1 MMKLEKRE
9 TFSSIMAL
17 ALPIVAEEILSTL
30 LQYVDTAMVG
40 RLGAEA
46 TASVNL
52 TSTVNWLLGS
62 LMSSFGIAIVA
73 MISSSYGRKDREG
86 IKRQSATG
94 FLLSLALGLTLFAI
108 CLSIS
113 PFLPT
118 WMNADPAIRKRAGE
132 YFFIISLALPFR
144 SLSVMAASSMR
155 AIKDSKT
162 PMVVNLSQNLVNIIL
177 NYILIYPMEMGVR
190 GAAAATFVSYT
201 LGSVVM
207 AQAAYRKKELSF
219 SRNELKNQ
227 KPLIKEALS
236 IALPASATN
245 TTSCL
250 GHITFASLVSSM
262 GTITFAAHSIALSA
276 ETIFYV
282 PGYGL
287 RGATSTLIG
296 ISVGEGDRKKFKE
309 IEHLSIAITV
319 VMMTFTGLL
328 LHIFAYPI
336 MKIFTPDQRVVEMG
350 AEVLKMIALS
360 EPIFGL
366 MIVSEGICYG
376 LGDTKFPFAVET
388 FGAWGIRILLSVLG
402 LKYLGISL
410 FGVWI
415 CMLLDNMFR
424 ALALFIPLIS
434 GRDRKLYEKRR
445 KGLER

>member
-1 MMKLEKRE
+1 
-9 TFSSIMAL
+9 
-17 ALPIVAEEILSTL
+17 
-30 LQYVDTAMVG
+30 
-40 RLGAEA
+40 
-46 TASVNL
+46 
-52 TSTVNWLLGS
+52 
-62 LMSSFGIAIVA
+62 
-73 MISSSYGRKDREG
+73 
-86 IKRQSATG
+86 
-94 FLLSLALGLTLFAI
+94 
-108 CLSIS
+108 
-113 PFLPT
+113 
-118 WMNADPAIRKRAGE
+118 
-132 YFFIISLALPFR
+132 
-144 SLSVMAASSMR
+144 
-155 AIKDSKT
+155 
-162 PMVVNLSQNLVNIIL
+162 
-177 NYILIYPMEMGVR
+177 
-190 GAAAATFVSYT
+190 
-201 LGSVVM
+201 
-207 AQAAYRKKELSF
+207 
-219 SRNELKNQ
+219 
-227 KPLIKEALS
+227 
-236 IALPASATN
+236 
-245 TTSCL
+245 
-250 GHITFASLVSSM
+250 M

-309 IEHLSIAITV
+309 IEHISIAITV

-336 MKIFTPDQRVVEMG
+336 MKIFTPDRRVVEMG